1 MIRRITIEWPDSEP
15 FEPRDGRPI
24 RLIAASDEH
33 EPAFDYERN
42 RDELGP
48 IDGIIGCGD
57 LDPRWLAFLADS
69 FCAPLVY
76 VLGNHDRGGDWDEEH
91 LVAPAPLR
99 SGGVARLAGIA
110 VAGLEWPDT
119 GDEGNRR
126 RPDLAW
132 RQALRVI
139 RFGLG
144 RRLVRRAEPLLVISH
159 AAPEGA
165 GDAPDAYH
173 RGFAAYRWLLDRV
186 HPPLWLHGHTTTA
199 SVAELSLRSG
209 STTVVNVTGAVLVE
223 LRPPGTGAGAAG
235 LSRPDARGSGSSGRA
250 A

>member
-1 MIRRITIEWPDSEP
+1 VIRRIAVEWPDAAP
-15 FEPRDGRPI
+15 FEGRDGRPI

-33 EPAFDYERN
+33 ERAFEYERN
-42 RDELGP
+42 REELLP
-48 IDGIIGCGD
+48 VDGIIGCGD

-76 VLGNHDRGGDWDEEH
+76 VLGNHDRGGDWDEQR
-91 LVAPAPLR
+91 LVAPSPLR
-99 SGGVARLAGIA
+99 SGSVVRLAGVA

-119 GDEGNRR
+119 GDRGNRR

-132 RQALRVI
+132 RQALRVA

-144 RRLVRRAEPLLVISH
+144 RRLAGRAEPLLVISH

-165 GDAPDAYH
+165 GDAADAYH
-173 RGFAAYRWLLDRV
+173 RGFGAYRWLLDRV
-186 HPPLWLHGHTTTA
+186 RPPLWLHGHTTTA
-199 SVAELSLRSG
+199 SVSDLSIRSG
-209 STTVVNVTGAVLVE
+209 STMVVNVTGAVLVE
-223 LRPPGTGAGAAG
+223 LLPPGMTIPTPAEQEAVAGI
-235 LSRPDARGSGSSGRA
+235 RGSSGRA